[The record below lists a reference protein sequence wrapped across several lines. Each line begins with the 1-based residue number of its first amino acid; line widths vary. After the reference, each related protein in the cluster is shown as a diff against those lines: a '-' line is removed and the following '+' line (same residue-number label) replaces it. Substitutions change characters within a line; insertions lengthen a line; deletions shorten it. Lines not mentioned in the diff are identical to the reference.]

1 MYLADMLGMQML
13 VDDIEQEFA
22 EASETLEQDDREAT
36 EEWANQ
42 DIVDLSLNY
51 IDPSD
56 LFSEAFFESHTEFD
70 SLPEFRDAL
79 PVDLD
84 DVKDG
89 DSVDPETD
97 EVIQASSKFDS
108 FQDLVDTALE
118 AWVHRNVDPSEF
130 DIDDT

>member
-1 MYLADMLGMQML
+1 
-13 VDDIEQEFA
+13 
-22 EASETLEQDDREAT
+22 
-36 EEWANQ
+36 
-42 DIVDLSLNY
+42 LNY

-56 LFSEAFFESHTEFD
+56 LFSEGFFENHTEFD

-89 DSVDPETD
+89 DSVVPKPD
-97 EVIQASSKFDS
+97 EVVQAGSEFDS

-118 AWVHRNVDPSEF
+118 A
-130 DIDDT
+130 